1 MSKHISYA
9 IMTKL
14 LISDIMIVFRERV
27 KEKGGI
33 CNKKI

>member
-1 MSKHISYA
+1 MSNYIYYA
-9 IMTKL
+9 IISKL
-14 LISDIMIVFRERV
+14 LISDIMVVFRERV